1 MGLIIYPFLFITV
14 LLIIMDLI
22 LIIRSF
28 YKRQFKNREFIYGL
42 VLAVVLYLLLFLD
55 YYFSTS
61 AYGLGAY
68 FLFPLIMVWIPFL
81 IAFILRF
88 SKKDKLRQIS
98 RSILL
103 SIVFSGLFIFSF
115 QKVTFYILDFLAIPK
130 RW

>member
-1 MGLIIYPFLFITV
+1 
-14 LLIIMDLI
+14 MDFI
-22 LIIRSF
+22 LIIKSF

-42 VLAVVLYLLLFLD
+42 VIAVVLYLLLFLD

-68 FLFPLIMVWIPFL
+68 FLFPFIMIWIPFL

-88 SKKDKLRQIS
+88 SKKGTLRQIS
-98 RSILL
+98 RSIIV